1 MAIRRISIAFLAGWG
16 LFIFFSHGFS
26 AISIFEWIFWL
37 VLLAITFTA
46 WKLEFLGGSLFLFLG
61 LFYLL
66 IGIGKAPLFVFL
78 VVPLPLLILG
88 SLFIR
93 DAVRKKK

>member
-1 MAIRRISIAFLAGWG
+1 MAIRRLSVGLLAGWG

-26 AISIFEWIFWL
+26 AISIFEWIFWM

-46 WKLEFLGGSLFLFLG
+46 WKLEFLGGSMFIFLG

-66 IGIGKAPLFVFL
+66 IGIGKAPLLVFF
-78 VVPLPLLILG
+78 VVPLPLLIVG
-88 SLFIR
+88 ALFIR
-93 DAVRKKK
+93 EGIKKKK